1 MPQRPSIE
9 QQECGHASSSSPDS
23 HPRHRRRK
31 RTGCRGIRAGG
42 RPGREYLGNRSR
54 QRAACRDVQ
63 AASGKYYLHALK
75 KEKRYFATWKDFDA
89 HDAKT
94 IAEAGINVLNPDDAG
109 PKHGEVRIAFGDP
122 AKKPTVYSVNPGPLT
137 MTMTRKGAEIMFR
150 GKTKDGID
158 LRVTAKCS
166 DVDQF

>member
-1 MPQRPSIE
+1 MPHLVRPTVILVTVVASVLAVAVYALAAAQAENTLEIVVGNGPHAGTYKPPAESII
-9 QQECGHASSSSPDS
+9 CMH
-23 HPRHRRRK
+23 
-31 RTGCRGIRAGG
+31 
-42 RPGREYLGNRSR
+42 Y
-54 QRAACRDVQ
+54 
-63 AASGKYYLHALK
+63 K